1 MCQFSS
7 ELLEGNNALRCRT
20 VTSGALLIKKYPVCN
35 SFMRSSQV
43 TFKNCYIRLA
53 LQFCDKLVEKS
64 KAASNHLYLT
74 RKGAGGEV

>member
-43 TFKNCYIRLA
+43 TFKKIVTSVSLCN
-53 LQFCDKLVEKS
+53 FVTS
-64 KAASNHLYLT
+64 
-74 RKGAGGEV
+74 